1 MTKSRQLL
9 LLILLLLPLP
19 ALADAATDAFAAGQ
33 TAFDDEDYRT
43 ALEQWRR
50 AAALEH
56 SEAEFRLGAM
66 YEEGLGVEVDLGRAV
81 HWYERAARHGS
92 ERAQFNL
99 GHMYGTGSGVP
110 EDESQAAHWYGMAA
124 ERGNAHAQY
133 ALGLIHYRGGTGIER
148 DLVSAWFWLT
158 VAANS
163 FGVNALRDNANQI
176 RQQAS
181 ERMSEAELVEAQ
193 QRLQAWQSARD

>member
-1 MTKSRQLL
+1 MITPHRLL
-9 LLILLLLPLP
+9 LLIILLLPLP
-19 ALADAATDAFAAGQ
+19 ALGDAATNAFAAGQ

-43 ALEQWRR
+43 AIEQWRR

-56 SEAEFRLGAM
+56 AEAEFRLGAM
-66 YEEGLGVEVDLGRAV
+66 YEEGLGVDADFGRAV
-81 HWYERAARHGS
+81 HWYRQAAQHGS

-110 EDESQAAHWYGMAA
+110 EDESQAAHWYGLAA

-133 ALGLIHYRGGTGIER
+133 ALGMIHYRGGTGIER
-148 DLVSAWFWLT
+148 DLVAAWFWLT

-176 RQQAS
+176 RRQAS
-181 ERMSEAELVEAQ
+181 ERMTETQRLAAQ